1 MKKIVAFITL
11 ALLVMFV
18 FVVREAKADNS
29 QYGPYGQYGGNPPTQ
44 NLLVDK
50 MVGKPSATTKGGVT
64 EYEYVDNLSPSDP
77 RFSPNQQVYFRI
89 RVKNTGNS
97 KLYNVVLR
105 DTLPSYIN
113 PVIGP
118 GSFDANTRIITINV
132 GDMDAGA
139 EQFFYLVGQVFTMDN
154 LPSDK
159 GLFCLVNR
167 AEVTGNN
174 VASDDDTSQFCIE
187 KQVTGA
193 TKVPQAGAGTVLLIG
208 QLMLLGAGYVI
219 KKRAS

>member
-18 FVVREAKADNS
+18 LVVREAKADNA

-44 NLLVDK
+44 NLLIDK

-64 EYEYVDNLSPSDP
+64 DYEYVDNLSPSDP
-77 RFSPNQQVYFRI
+77 RFAPNQQVYFRI

-132 GDMDAGA
+132 GDIDAGA
-139 EQFFYLVGQVFTMDN
+139 EQFFYLVGQVFTMDK

-167 AEVTGNN
+167 AEVAGNN
-174 VASDDDTSQFCIE
+174 GSYDD
-187 KQVTGA
+187 
-193 TKVPQAGAGTVLLIG
+193 
-208 QLMLLGAGYVI
+208 
-219 KKRAS
+219 